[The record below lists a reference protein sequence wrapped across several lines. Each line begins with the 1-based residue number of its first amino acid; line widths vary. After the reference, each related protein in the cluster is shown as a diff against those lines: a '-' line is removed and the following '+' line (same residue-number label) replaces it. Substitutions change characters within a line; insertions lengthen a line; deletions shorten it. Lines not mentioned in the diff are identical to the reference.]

1 MTNCRW
7 RQTKLQ
13 SYYFDTLTVLT
24 DHKEKIMELYKTKEG
39 FDAIVVPE
47 LSEEEKALPYSKFY
61 TEYPLFPPGPLQMQ
75 ILNAGPIA
83 VDDAIPVEKWL
94 DWLSVTG
101 YPKVV
106 YGYTMMPDGSGFYIE
121 YSTTAPTWQGK
132 WRRWY
137 GNWYN
142 QHPAELPEGRG
153 NLRYK
158 IWNPV
163 DHWDHR
169 YVNGK
174 NDDEGIWSLETLDIG
189 RTGDPSKGM
198 PAVSHRIDLTKYG
211 LSKEKIAELEAA
223 DCRVEAFYEEFDEP
237 GHHLVLRFSRPCPL
251 GGRESINCEWM
262 GYYPK
267 DGKIVRDEN
276 TRVDETYLKNVIMHN
291 TIERAHLAQVLPD
304 LYEEMN
310 S

>member
-1 MTNCRW
+1 
-7 RQTKLQ
+7 
-13 SYYFDTLTVLT
+13 
-24 DHKEKIMELYKTKEG
+24 MELYKTREG
-39 FDAIVVPE
+39 FDAIQVPK
-47 LSEEEKALPYSKFY
+47 LSEEELALPYARFY
-61 TEYPLFPPGPLQMQ
+61 TEYPCYPPSPLQQQ
-75 ILNAGPIA
+75 ILDAGPID
-83 VDDAIPVEKWL
+83 VEDAISIECWL
-94 DWLSVTG
+94 DWLTITG

-121 YSTTAPTWQGK
+121 YSTTSPTWQGK

-169 YVNGK
+169 YVNCE
-174 NDDEGIWSLETLDIG
+174 DDKDGVWSLETLDIG
-189 RTGDPSKGM
+189 ETGDPSKGV
-198 PAVSHRIDLTKYG
+198 PAVSHRIDLLTYG
-211 LSKEKIAELEAA
+211 LSKEKLDELEAA
-223 DCRVEAFYEEFDEP
+223 DCRVEAFWEEFEEP
-237 GHHLVLRFSRPCPL
+237 GHHLVLRFSRPCPF

-262 GYYPK
+262 GYWAK
-267 DGKIVRDEN
+267 EGKIVRDKE
-276 TRVDETYLKNVIMHN
+276 TKVDETYLKNVITHN

-304 LYEEMN
+304 LYEAMN
-310 S
+310 G